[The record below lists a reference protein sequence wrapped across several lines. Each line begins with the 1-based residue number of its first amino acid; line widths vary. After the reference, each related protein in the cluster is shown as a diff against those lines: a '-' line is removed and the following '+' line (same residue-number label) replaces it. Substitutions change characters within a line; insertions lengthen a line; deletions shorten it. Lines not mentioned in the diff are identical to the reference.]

1 MQSDEQLFTAE
12 QIAKIMQVHIGT
24 VRLWVKNGE
33 LPAVWIG
40 KREYRIRKSALDK
53 FIEEREGRKGPD

>member
-1 MQSDEQLFTAE
+1 
-12 QIAKIMQVHIGT
+12 MQVHIGT

-53 FIEEREGRKGPD
+53 FIEEREGRKGTD